1 MWLEREPRFNS
12 SLEVSVMGEDA
23 YGNPFQQTAQV
34 QNISRRGG
42 LLTGIRCL
50 RAPGDII
57 TVKHRGR
64 KAKFRIVW
72 MDIDAGHVGIHCI
85 EDRYI
90 WQTKLP
96 DSASVAAD
104 PALSPVEAPPP
115 VRPANS
121 GNSQRVGV
129 SGQGRRGVALP
140 AAAQDPPR
148 VQQPAERV
156 QRKFPRYRCTGG
168 ITVRS
173 KGTSDRIWGR
183 VTVIGLGGC
192 YIEAASPLRP
202 ATKVE
207 LLIGL
212 NGLEARLEGE
222 VRYSHPGEG
231 MGVVFSG
238 LNEAQR
244 TALERMVATIS
255 GRRGAAMA
263 AEDSWKGRT
272 P

>member
-1 MWLEREPRFNS
+1 MWLEREPRFSS

-34 QNISRRGG
+34 ENISRRGG

-96 DSASVAAD
+96 DSASV
-104 PALSPVEAPPP
+104 PVNPVPSPVEVPP
-115 VRPANS
+115 VRPANPGHS
-121 GNSQRVGV
+121 PKARVA
-129 SGQGRRGVALP
+129 GQGRRGGGLP
-140 AAAQDPPR
+140 ATVERPPR
-148 VQQPAERV
+148 VQQPAERA

-173 KGTSDRIWGR
+173 KGTSDRLWGR

-192 YIEAASPLRP
+192 YIETASPLRP

-212 NGLEARLEGE
+212 YGLEARLDGE
-222 VRYSHPGEG
+222 VRYAHPREG
-231 MGVVFSG
+231 MGVVFTDLS
-238 LNEAQR
+238 EAKR
-244 TALERMVATIS
+244 AELERMVATVS
-255 GRRGAAMA
+255 GRRGVATA